1 MVKDERIIFLVQ
13 VLIKPDARRGSREHT
28 FQRRLA
34 HRKRIAPQIVPVEL
48 DQIEGPHEHVCIMP
62 PVSDTIEAGYAIAP
76 ARHSFPVNNAGPQA
90 QTTERLDNERKTV
103 SQIIPGPAVEPHAFA
118 FLTSDDPEAVPF
130 NFSQPNRTG
139 RRIRGTGRKARR
151 NEARR
156 QCTRTQL
163 RHARLDRKAWGRSRV
178 DAALLPVGRRDTAES
193 RSAPRVTAVTSSS
206 IRDGVRCVLGRA
218 LRRFG
223 CHGRGPQLLRD

>member
-103 SQIIPGPAVEPHAFA
+103 SQIIPGPAVEPHPFA

-130 NFSQPNRTG
+130 DFVQPNRTG
-139 RRIRGTGRKARR
+139 GRLCGARR
-151 NEARR
+151 EARR
-156 QCTRTQL
+156 DEPHRQGTRTQ
-163 RHARLDRKAWGRSRV
+163 
-178 DAALLPVGRRDTAES
+178 T
-193 RSAPRVTAVTSSS
+193 
-206 IRDGVRCVLGRA
+206 
-218 LRRFG
+218 
-223 CHGRGPQLLRD
+223 

>member
-1 MVKDERIIFLVQ
+1 M
-13 VLIKPDARRGSREHT
+13 PDAVRASIRSSVALRTASGSR
-28 FQRRLA
+28 RRSSPLSSIRSKA
-34 HRKRIAPQIVPVEL
+34 HMNTSASCRRYR
-48 DQIEGPHEHVCIMP
+48 
-62 PVSDTIEAGYAIAP
+62 TIEAGYAIAP

-103 SQIIPGPAVEPHAFA
+103 SQIIPGPAVEPHPFA

-130 NFSQPNRTG
+130 NFVQPNRTG

-178 DAALLPVGRRDTAES
+178 DAALLPVGQELRFCLFYAGRAPARRDAEH
-193 RSAPRVTAVTSSS
+193 RIDVH
-206 IRDGVRCVLGRA
+206 RDRPKP
-218 LRRFG
+218 
-223 CHGRGPQLLRD
+223 PQLGPAVPIFMDTPH